1 MKQASTNYPPR
12 FEVVRRWPVTITATP
27 PTTAKSTLALNPGS
41 DEACQ
46 QFFEQGKRL
55 PRRWLV
61 FHGCVFGRT
70 DAFPRAATAPA
81 GESKAALLGVGPEM
95 MGSRPAGPLVSGYRR
110 HLLRSN
116 SPGPLLGSV
125 SVVRPRP
132 ALRVFKGRQ
141 ACLAA
146 VPADTHPTCIH
157 CRTTRRSPAC
167 PRFHRGCGFTVWTT
181 GWS

>member
-12 FEVVRRWPVTITATP
+12 FEDLRRWPVTITATP
-27 PTTAKSTLALNPGS
+27 PTTAKSTLALNLGP

-46 QFFEQGKRL
+46 QFFEPGKRL

-81 GESKAALLGVGPEM
+81 GESKAALPGVGPEM
-95 MGSRPAGPLVSGYRR
+95 MENRPADPCVSCYRR
-110 HLLRSN
+110 HLPRSN
-116 SPGPLLGSV
+116 FPDPLLGFGSV
-125 SVVRPRP
+125 GRPKP
-132 ALRVFKGRQ
+132 ASRVFQGRQ

-167 PRFHRGCGFTVWTT
+167 PKSHRGCGSIGSTT